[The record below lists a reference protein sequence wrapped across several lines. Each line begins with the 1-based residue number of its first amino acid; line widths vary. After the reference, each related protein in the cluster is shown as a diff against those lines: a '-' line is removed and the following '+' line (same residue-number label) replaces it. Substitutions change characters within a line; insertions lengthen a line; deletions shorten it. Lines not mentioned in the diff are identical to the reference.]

1 MKILNKNSFTIA
13 AAIILTSVTGCKK
26 LLVEQP
32 RSGLY
37 PDYFSTAGGVQAAV
51 TGVYQDLRGAFSGEG
66 LVYFYDGTDENIPGG
81 SAGTNPPLYN
91 SFKGITASNG
101 PDITGLYIDINTLNG
116 VFQNSALITDPTA
129 RTQFVAQAKFLRG
142 FIYFWL
148 VQTYGGVTATQ
159 KSGIPLHLTFNT
171 QAASADAPAKLSD
184 IYNAIIQDFT
194 DAATG
199 LPNTITSS
207 NPFSAAGIGKSA
219 TAATAKAF
227 LAKAYLTRGYTEAKQ
242 STDFQQAAD
251 ITAQLITNKATYG
264 LDLWQDYWDEHKPAN
279 DYGKENLF
287 AIDYGISDPL
297 YSNYT
302 QQGSGGYGINQLY
315 VLARFNYVGPGVDNV
330 PGVDAVPQKMGGS
343 AGMVRDV
350 YNGRPYVRLAP
361 NKPYTMDVAFADQIH
376 DTRYDATF
384 QTYWICTNPNV
395 SAGLKSDRV
404 TSKGKLIPTTS
415 SIPPAG
421 SPLSAAPGQAAY
433 ITPMDGDT
441 AILMPSAD
449 VSMARRDAFKGLIV
463 TPKQFNSVIF
473 PTVKKFDDPKRTGI
487 LDFSSRPIILMR
499 FSEVYLMNAE
509 ANYMLGNIPN
519 AATSLNVIRQRAAY
533 RTTDDANLTAKNQF
547 YVTSAT
553 MGAANTANAAAMA
566 LTPAQLAQ
574 LAIPNNTTTPGT
586 LCGMDLILDEYSREF
601 YGDPRRWYDLVRTQ
615 QLVRRNKMYN
625 AVGGPNVQ
633 DYHARWPIPQGLI
646 NAVLTGPAY
655 PQNNGY

>member
-1 MKILNKNSFTIA
+1 MKILNKNSFIL
-13 AAIILTSVTGCKK
+13 AAIVGLTAATGCKK

-32 RSGLY
+32 RSALY
-37 PDYFSTAGGVQAAV
+37 PDYFGTAGGVQAAV

-81 SAGTNPPLYN
+81 SAGNTPPLYN
-91 SFKGITASNG
+91 SFKGITSSNS
-101 PDITGLYIDINTLNG
+101 PDITGLYVDINTLNG
-116 VFQNSALITDPTA
+116 VFQNSALITDPVA

-148 VQTYGGVTATQ
+148 VQTYGGLTATQ
-159 KSGIPLHLTFNT
+159 KSGIPLHTTFNT
-171 QAASADAPAKLSD
+171 QAISADAPAQLSD

-194 DAATG
+194 DAAAA
-199 LPNTITSS
+199 LPNTITPT
-207 NPFSAAGIGKSA
+207 NPFSAGGIGKSA
-219 TAATAKAF
+219 TAATANAY

-242 STDFQQAAD
+242 AGDFQKAAD
-251 ITAQLITNKATYG
+251 LTAALIANKGTYG
-264 LDLWQDYWDEHKPAN
+264 LDLWQDYFDEHKPAN

-330 PGVDAVPQKMGGS
+330 SGVDAVPQKMGGS

-350 YNGRPYVRLAP
+350 YNGRPYIRLAP
-361 NKPYTMDVAFADQIH
+361 NKPYTMDVAFADQLH

-395 SAGLKSDRV
+395 TAGLQSDRV
-404 TSKGKLIPTTS
+404 TSKGKLIATS
-415 SIPPAG
+415 SSLPGGPT
-421 SPLSAAPGQAAY
+421 SPGQNAY
-433 ITPMDGDT
+433 ITPLDGDT

-449 VSMARRDAFKGLIV
+449 VTLARRDAFKGLII
-463 TPKQFNSVIF
+463 TPKQYTSAIF

-487 LDFSSRPIILMR
+487 LDFSSRPIIMMR

-519 AATSLNVIRQRAAY
+519 AATSLNIIRQRAAY
-533 RTTDDANLTAKNQF
+533 RTVADAQS
-547 YVTSAT
+547 V
-553 MGAANTANAAAMA
+553 AANAAHVTAATVSVANSANAAAMA

-574 LAIPNNTTTPGT
+574 LAIPNNTTSTGS
-586 LCGMDLILDEYSREF
+586 LCGMDLILEEYSREF

-615 QLVRRNKMYN
+615 QLVRRNQMYN
-625 AVGGPNVQ
+625 PNGAANVQ
-633 DYHARWPIPQGLI
+633 PYHMRWPIPQQLI